1 MSPLSF
7 HVPVVE
13 ESVDP
18 SVVVV
23 PAVAEI
29 AGAMEFVGAATTI
42 VDCQVVDA
50 VAVLPARS

>member
-7 HVPVVE
+7 HVPDDE
-13 ESVDP
+13 ERVDP

-23 PAVAEI
+23 PVVADMT
-29 AGAMEFVGAATTI
+29 GATEFVGTATTI